1 MVPEPDDDFVLFAG
15 DAVYAI
21 AGGFYMHRSFIIK
34 VSNKDAV
41 VDVVVIVTL
50 LSRHHRRT
58 IMMITMT
65 LASARVTTTDD
76 ENGGVVHVI
85 FYTYSCYV
93 ISYLFCILRVLFFS
107 SLSLSS
113 VKNDQKQFRV

>member
-1 MVPEPDDDFVLFAG
+1 
-15 DAVYAI
+15 
-21 AGGFYMHRSFIIK
+21 MHRSFIIK

-41 VDVVVIVTL
+41 VVVVVIVTL

-58 IMMITMT
+58 ITMITMT

-93 ISYLFCILRVLFFS
+93 ISYLFCLLRVLFFS
-107 SLSLSS
+107 LSLSLL
-113 VKNDQKQFRV
+113 